1 MSDLGIDIN
10 LDSLPH
16 VLIVDISANFGGA
29 NARVLELMK
38 GFPKNKIGLA
48 TLNNSSI
55 AAELEHNGY
64 AVYRLASRKFDF
76 RIPWRMVRI
85 IRDNKYDILDTQ
97 NPQSK
102 MWGSIAALFS
112 GVRLIS
118 TLNSWYMNEHP
129 KFSVRWFVYSILEF
143 VTNFNLSRYI
153 VVSKQIQNDMIKI
166 GVPDNKIDLVY
177 NAVNIN
183 PDAIK
188 GSRWDLLQKYSLPED
203 AVICL
208 AAGRLAWAKAHDDL
222 IKAISKAHTENP
234 KIYCLIAGEGELYE
248 SLNQQIEQLGL
259 NNNVF
264 LLGNLDHQSLLTCL
278 KNCDIYAM
286 PSRSEGT
293 PIALLE
299 AAALGKP
306 IIASCVGGIPEL
318 VYESEHALLI
328 PPGDIDALS
337 KKILLL
343 SKDRKISQ
351 LLGEQARRRVEAEFN
366 LARQTRE
373 TAASYLR
380 ACSFE

>member
-1 MSDLGIDIN
+1 MSEIGVDIN

-16 VLIVDISANFGGA
+16 VLIVDISENFGGA

-38 GFPKNKIGLA
+38 GFPKHTIGLA

-64 AVYRLASRKFDF
+64 AVYRLASWKFDF
-76 RIPWRMVRI
+76 RIPWRMIQI
-85 IRDNKYDILDTQ
+85 IRKNNYDLLDTQ

-102 MWGSIAALFS
+102 MWGSIAALIS
-112 GVRLIS
+112 GARLIS

-129 KFSVRWFVYSILEF
+129 KFSLRWFVYSILEF
-143 VTNFNLSRYI
+143 ITNFNLSRYI
-153 VVSKQIQNDMIKI
+153 VVSKQIQNDMIKMGI
-166 GVPDNKIDLVY
+166 SDKRIDLVY

-183 PDAIK
+183 SEAIP
-188 GSRWDLLQKYSLPED
+188 GSRWDLVHKYSLPDD

-208 AAGRLAWAKAHDDL
+208 AAGRLVWAKAHDDL
-222 IKAISKAHTENP
+222 INAVSKACVKNP
-234 KIYCLIAGEGELYE
+234 RIYCFIAGEGELYA
-248 SLNQQIEQLGL
+248 SLMQQIERLGL
-259 NNNVF
+259 SKNVL

-278 KNCDIYAM
+278 KSCDIYVM

-293 PIALLE
+293 PVALLE

-306 IIASCVGGIPEL
+306 IISSRVGGIPEL
-318 VYESEHALLI
+318 VYDGEHALLVS
-328 PPGDIDALS
+328 PGDINALS
-337 KKILLL
+337 QKMLLM
-343 SKDRKISQ
+343 SEDREMAQ
-351 LLGEQARRRVEAEFN
+351 NLGKQAQKRVEAEFN

-380 ACSFE
+380 AM